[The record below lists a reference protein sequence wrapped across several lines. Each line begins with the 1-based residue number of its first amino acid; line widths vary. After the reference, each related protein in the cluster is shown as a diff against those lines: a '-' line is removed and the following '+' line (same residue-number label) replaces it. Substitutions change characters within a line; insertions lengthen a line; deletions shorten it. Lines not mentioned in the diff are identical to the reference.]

1 MTVSKPRCVDA
12 QQILPKPQ
20 GGLLPEA
27 LQYFDSLPDSANV
40 RRPVV
45 QALFGW
51 SQLLFGGRDASFRIA
66 NRRRAGLD
74 LTTPA
79 GPGFEGAPE
88 CQQAGRNRL
97 ELRLA
102 GGESMRECRA
112 HILQILTDDNE
123 IVAVVTYAGRDR
135 AI

>member
-45 QALFGW
+45 QALFGISGPTVWRW
-51 SQLLFGGRDASFRIA
+51 SK
-66 NRRRAGLD
+66 
-74 LTTPA
+74 
-79 GPGFEGAPE
+79 
-88 CQQAGRNRL
+88 AGRLPKPRKQGDGVTTWNVG
-97 ELRLA
+97 ELRQRLA
-102 GGESMRECRA
+102 A
-112 HILQILTDDNE
+112 
-123 IVAVVTYAGRDR
+123 AA
-135 AI
+135 